1 MAHSSNAAICDAPFP
16 WKNANDQL
24 RKAWLLA
31 GSDICAMSSAIDPA
45 KLRALKSW
53 VEVPAG
59 SDFPIQNIPF
69 GIFSA
74 NGRNPRACTRI
85 GDSVVDLQVLSEAAI
100 LNELGIAPEAYA
112 QASLNA
118 LIKHGK
124 SAVKRLRERL
134 MDLLRADNPFLQER
148 TDLVKRL
155 LLPVQDVTLHLPV
168 EVGDYTDFY
177 SSREH
182 ATNVGIMFRGPEN
195 ALMPNWLHLPVGYHG
210 RSSSIVISGTA
221 LHRPMGQMRPNPQEP
236 PVFGPSKQLDIEL
249 ETAFITF
256 DGKPLG
262 ERITAEEAEDR
273 IFGMVLFNDWSARDI
288 QSWEY
293 VPLGPFLGKNF
304 GSSMSP
310 WVVTLEALEPFRTAA
325 PRQDP
330 EPLPY
335 LRTEGPHSFDIA
347 LEAALIPHNGTETVI
362 CRTNFKYLYWSMAQQ
377 LAHHTVNGCNVR
389 AGDVM
394 ASGTIS
400 GSSPDSFGS
409 LLELTWRGTK
419 PLKLADGSGRKFL
432 EDGDTVVI
440 RGHSERDGLRIGFG
454 EVRGKILPAI

>member
-1 MAHSSNAAICDAPFP
+1 MTS
-16 WKNANDQL
+16 W
-24 RKAWLLA
+24 
-31 GSDICAMSSAIDPA
+31 ID
-45 KLRALKSW
+45 
-53 VEVPAG
+53 VPADN
-59 SDFPIQNIPF
+59 DFPIQNIPF
-69 GIFSA
+69 GICSS
-74 NGRNPRACTRI
+74 NGRPARPCTRI
-85 GDSVVDLQVLSEAAI
+85 GNSVIDLHALAEADL
-100 LNELGIAPEAYA
+100 LNDLGIDNAVFSA
-112 QASLNA
+112 ASLNP
-118 LIKHGK
+118 LMKHGK
-124 SAVKRLRERL
+124 VGIRQLRQRL
-134 MDLLRADNPFLQER
+134 MELFRSDNEFMQER
-148 TDLVKRL
+148 TSLVEKAV
-155 LLPVQDVTLHLPV
+155 LPMAQVTMHLPV

-182 ATNVGIMFRGPEN
+182 ATNVGTMFRGADN

-210 RSSSIVISGTA
+210 RASSIVVSGTA
-221 LHRPMGQMRPNPQEP
+221 IQRPKGQMRPKPDEP

-256 DGKPLG
+256 EGRPLG
-262 ERITAEEAEDR
+262 EHIEADEAEDF

-310 WVVTLEALEPFRTAA
+310 WVVTLDALEPFRTTT
-325 PRQDP
+325 PKQDP

-335 LRTEGPHSFDIA
+335 LRTSGEHSFDIA
-347 LEAALIPHNGTETVI
+347 LEASIIPKNGEGTVI
-362 CRTNFKYLYWSMAQQ
+362 CSSNFKYLYWSMPQQ

-400 GSSPDSFGS
+400 GPTPDSFGS

-419 PLKLADGSGRKFL
+419 PLILKDGSERKFL

-440 RGHSERDGLRIGFG
+440 RGHGEKNGVRIGFG
-454 EVRGKILPAI
+454 EVQGEILPAG

>member
-1 MAHSSNAAICDAPFP
+1 
-16 WKNANDQL
+16 
-24 RKAWLLA
+24 
-31 GSDICAMSSAIDPA
+31 MSSAIDPA

-53 VEVPAG
+53 VDVPAG

-74 NGRNPRACTRI
+74 NGRAPRPCTRL
-85 GDSVVDLQVLSEAAI
+85 GDTVVDLHVLCEAGLLTGTDIASEAFQS
-100 LNELGIAPEAYA
+100 ET
-112 QASLNA
+112 LNA

-124 SAVKRLRERL
+124 PAVRRLRERL
-134 MDLLRADNPFLQER
+134 MDLLSTGNTGMQDQAGLVGRALI
-148 TDLVKRL
+148 
-155 LLPVQDVTLHLPV
+155 PVQDATLHLPV

-210 RSSSIVISGTA
+210 RASSIVASGTA
-221 LHRPMGQMRPNPQEP
+221 IRRPMGQMRPDPQQP

-256 DGKPLG
+256 EGKPLG
-262 ERITAEEAEDR
+262 ERITTAEAEDR

-310 WVVTLEALEPFRTAA
+310 WVVTLEALEPLRIAGPA
-325 PRQDP
+325 QDP

-335 LRTEGPHSFDIA
+335 LRTQGMHSFDIA
-347 LEAALIPHNGTETVI
+347 LEAALIPDNGTENVI
-362 CRTNFKYLYWSMAQQ
+362 CRTNFKHLYWTMPQQ

-419 PLKLADGSGRKFL
+419 PLKLADGTERKFL
-432 EDGDTVVI
+432 HDGDTVVI
-440 RGHSERDGLRIGFG
+440 RGHGERDGLRIGFG
-454 EVRGKILPAI
+454 EVRGKILPAG

>member
-1 MAHSSNAAICDAPFP
+1 
-16 WKNANDQL
+16 
-24 RKAWLLA
+24 
-31 GSDICAMSSAIDPA
+31 MSSAIDPA

-53 VEVPAG
+53 VDVPAG

-74 NGRNPRACTRI
+74 NGRAPRPCTRI
-85 GDSVVDLQVLSEAAI
+85 GDTVVDLHVLYEAGLLTGTDIASEAFQS
-100 LNELGIAPEAYA
+100 ET
-112 QASLNA
+112 LNA

-124 SAVKRLRERL
+124 PAVRRLRERL
-134 MDLLRADNPFLQER
+134 MDLLSTGNTGMQDQAGLVGRAFI
-148 TDLVKRL
+148 
-155 LLPVQDVTLHLPV
+155 PVQDATLHLPV

-210 RSSSIVISGTA
+210 RASSIVASGTA
-221 LHRPMGQMRPNPQEP
+221 IRRPMGQMRPDPQQP

-256 DGKPLG
+256 EGKPLG
-262 ERITAEEAEDR
+262 ERITTAEAEDR

-310 WVVTLEALEPFRTAA
+310 WVVTLEALEPLRIAGPA
-325 PRQDP
+325 QDP

-335 LRTEGPHSFDIA
+335 LRTQGMHSFDIA
-347 LEAALIPHNGTETVI
+347 LEAALIPDNGTENVI
-362 CRTNFKYLYWSMAQQ
+362 CRTNFKHLYWTMPQQ

-419 PLKLADGSGRKFL
+419 PLKLADGTERKFL
-432 EDGDTVVI
+432 HDGDTVVI
-440 RGHSERDGLRIGFG
+440 RGHGQRDGLRIGFG
-454 EVRGKILPAI
+454 EVRGKILPAG